1 MWMAQMQGGDSAL
14 KCLVE
19 VARLRGVDTSVDRL
33 KHDYVLDAGEP
44 NTTRLLA
51 ICRDIGLK
59 ARSVTMSWRSLMEIG
74 QAVPAIARL
83 ANGNCVLVTGV
94 GNVNGTPVVFLRD
107 PLVAES
113 TPMPVDET
121 RFTNAWTGDILL
133 IKRDGVTEEEER
145 PFGFSWFLPVI
156 GEHRGIFRD
165 IGIAAIILSVLS
177 MGLPI
182 FIQIIIDRVLVHQ
195 AIGTL
200 NVLLIGMG
208 IVIVFETLFGV
219 LRQYL
224 TLYATNKMDAQ
235 VGVRTFAK
243 LVSLPMEFF
252 ERSPTGVVTKNIQQ
266 TERIR
271 QFLTGQVFN
280 TAIDAIGLIVLIPL
294 MFFYSTPLAVIVLAS
309 ALILSLL
316 ILFMVPI
323 FKRQMQELYAS
334 EAQLQSFLVE
344 SIQGMRTV
352 KSLALDARQRQS
364 WDSRLARTIEN
375 RFKVAKFR
383 MIAEAMIGPV
393 DKITQ
398 TAIMG
403 LGAYLVFDGSMMV
416 GALIGFKLVA
426 ARVTQP
432 LVSMAGMIQ
441 QFQEMALSVRMLG
454 TIMNHPS
461 EQGRSGRGLRAP
473 IEGEVEFQDV
483 RFTYPGAY
491 RPALDNISFTIPKGS
506 VVGVMGRSG
515 SGKTTLTRMLQAL
528 HAPQQ
533 GMIKIDGH
541 DLREIDLDHL
551 RTNIGVVLQ
560 ESFLFRGTI
569 RENIGVAKPGATF
582 EQIVAAAR
590 LAGADEFIE
599 QLPRGYDTLLEEGSS
614 NLSGGQRQR
623 LAIAR
628 ALLIDPPIMIFD
640 EATSALDAESEA
652 IVQANLQNIARGRTL
667 IIISHRLASL
677 VACDQI
683 MVMDQGKL
691 ADVGRHAD
699 LLNRCEVYRS
709 LWYKQNRHLELAS

>member
-1 MWMAQMQGGDSAL
+1 MAQMQGGDSAL